1 MKSILIA
8 FFLAF
13 QVYVSLASTHE
24 PSQEINSFTAQNI
37 EDGWYEAV
45 VSYYNPKTYTRS
57 KYRLNVK
64 VQYNRV
70 VEIDF
75 GNGGSVHAGYNNS
88 GYVYSGGQLY
98 FQRDYSG
105 NIVSAEGK
113 VTIMENLEYTYFD
126 IKIE

>member
-1 MKSILIA
+1 MKFLLFALILGFQISVSIA
-8 FFLAF
+8 F
-13 QVYVSLASTHE
+13 SNISK
-24 PSQEINSFTAQNI
+24 SEIHTFSAQNI
-37 EDGWYEAV
+37 KDGWYEAI